1 MPSNVKM
8 DGLHGAVHTS
18 STIIRYIMV
27 LSVCAGLDRGL
38 TMCDLECSCMWCVV
52 VWSLWLWF
60 VVTWVSLFFFFLP
73 LWHVSLPPSITFIIG
88 FCFVK
93 VNWDFIRFG
102 SIRFDLDLFLLH
114 LFRDKYSQVNLAKP

>member
-60 VVTWVSLFFFFLP
+60 VVTWVSLFFFFFTPVACIASSLH
-73 LWHVSLPPSITFIIG
+73 HVYYRFLLCESELG
-88 FCFVK
+88 FYSV
-93 VNWDFIRFG
+93 RFD
-102 SIRFDLDLFLLH
+102 SIRSGFVFIA
-114 LFRDKYSQVNLAKP
+114 FVPR